1 MSLRPGTFHELK
13 VERNSPFGYFL
24 SDGNEDVLLHYAEAD
39 KERKIEIGDII
50 EVYLYTDHKG
60 RIAATLNDP
69 IIAYGEANFLKV
81 KDFQRNI
88 GFFLDNGIGK
98 QILLPTKELPSDINI
113 WPAIGGLLFVTLD
126 YDKEGRLLAKL
137 ITSESDFNDYIA
149 ELEHDEDEENGY
161 LNPTQ
166 IRKSEFIDGIVFH
179 HLSVG
184 AQIYLPRLRTL
195 GFLHHSEQ
203 THELRLGEKVSVRI
217 AFIRDDERINL
228 AMRPLKQE
236 SMSEDAEKIVQI
248 LSDRGGAMP
257 YWDKTPADII
267 ESKLKMSKSAFKRAI
282 GRLLKEN
289 KIYQEEGWTYLKNR
303 DELS

>member
-1 MSLRPGTFHELK
+1 MSLRPGTFQELK
-13 VERNSPFGYFL
+13 VERESPFGYFL
-24 SDGNEDVLLHYAEAD
+24 SDGTEDVLLHYAEAD
-39 KERKIEIGDII
+39 KERKIEIGDIL
-50 EVYLYTDHKG
+50 EVFLYTDHKG
-60 RIAATLNDP
+60 RISATLNDP
-69 IIAYGEANFLKV
+69 IIAYGEGNFLKV

-98 QILLPTKELPSDINI
+98 QILLPTKELPNEINI
-113 WPAIGGLLFVTLD
+113 WPALGDLVFVTLD

-137 ITSESDFNDYIA
+137 ITSEEEFYEYL
-149 ELEHDEDEENGY
+149 ELLDHDEDEENGK
-161 LNPTQ
+161 LDITQ
-166 IRKSEFIDGIVFH
+166 IRKSEYIDGIVFH

-195 GFLHHSEQ
+195 GFLHRSEQ

-228 AMRPLKQE
+228 GMRPLKQD
-236 SMSEDAEKIVQI
+236 SMTEDSEKILQT
-248 LSDRGGAMP
+248 LNDRGGAMP

-267 ESKLKMSKSAFKRAI
+267 ETKFKMSKGAFKRAL
-282 GRLLKEN
+282 GKLLKEN
-289 KIYQEEGWTYLKNR
+289 QIYQEEGWTYLKKQ